1 VAITSNENEDFLPL
15 FPEETE
21 ETIRARWDAWA
32 NEGLTPDD
40 VDDWTDTR
48 EGSFFQINTQTGVR
62 EAARVYDVMGTE
74 FVAAGIPFWSWG
86 TYLDDIALTF
96 QLERQAAVKAEGTV
110 TFTGDD
116 GTVIPAGT
124 GVAAEA
130 ASEADDAREYET
142 TEEVTIASGTADATI
157 EAQEAG
163 SASDAAALAVDILL
177 TDVDGVASVSNADPI
192 VGGTDPETD
201 ESLRDRLLREFSPRS
216 GGNVADYERW
226 ALDFPGVGR
235 VTVRPLWAGPGTVQ
249 VVILTEDGD
258 PVAGSVVTGLQE
270 FLDPDAGLG
279 HGQAPIDHVVT
290 VTTAAAV
297 SVPYSATVELEPGY
311 TLTGL
316 GGTVN
321 LTDAITAALRSYVNG
336 QVVPGDEVVLAQAD
350 ARVASITG
358 VHDVGLGKLNS
369 VAANFDLDDAPMQVA
384 ELGTVTLTE
393 GTL

>member
-40 VDDWTDTR
+40 VEDWTDTR

-163 SASDAAALAVDILL
+163 SASDAAALAVDILAHGRGRGRERL
-177 TDVDGVASVSNADPI
+177 QRRP
-192 VGGTDPETD
+192 
-201 ESLRDRLLREFSPRS
+201 DRR
-216 GGNVADYERW
+216 GH
-226 ALDFPGVGR
+226 
-235 VTVRPLWAGPGTVQ
+235 GPG
-249 VVILTEDGD
+249 DG
-258 PVAGSVVTGLQE
+258 
-270 FLDPDAGLG
+270 
-279 HGQAPIDHVVT
+279 
-290 VTTAAAV
+290 
-297 SVPYSATVELEPGY
+297 
-311 TLTGL
+311 
-316 GGTVN
+316 
-321 LTDAITAALRSYVNG
+321 
-336 QVVPGDEVVLAQAD
+336 
-350 ARVASITG
+350 
-358 VHDVGLGKLNS
+358 
-369 VAANFDLDDAPMQVA
+369 
-384 ELGTVTLTE
+384 
-393 GTL
+393 